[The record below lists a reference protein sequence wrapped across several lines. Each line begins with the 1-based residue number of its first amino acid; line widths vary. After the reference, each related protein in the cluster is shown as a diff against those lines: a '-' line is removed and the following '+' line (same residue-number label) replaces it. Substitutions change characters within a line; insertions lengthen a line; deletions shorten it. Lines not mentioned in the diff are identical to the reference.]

1 MDTEG
6 EREKLLRQ
14 IDEAIDRIDADHD
27 RTTEADDDAVDLA
40 KERAELEN
48 RNQP

>member
-1 MDTEG
+1 METEG

-14 IDEAIDRIDADHD
+14 IDEAIDRIDAHD
-27 RTTEADDDAVDLA
+27 ERSSDADDDAVDLA